1 RWLETRGYPAAA
13 GIPRNPRDLG
23 RAARL
28 WARSEELTGV
38 RFWSE

>member
-1 RWLETRGYPAAA
+1 GL
-13 GIPRNPRDLG
+13 
-23 RAARL
+23 AARL

>member
-1 RWLETRGYPAAA
+1 
-13 GIPRNPRDLG
+13 NPRDLG
-23 RAARL
+23 LAARL

>member
-1 RWLETRGYPAAA
+1 
-13 GIPRNPRDLG
+13 PRNPRDLG
-23 RAARL
+23 LAARL

>member
-1 RWLETRGYPAAA
+1 RM
-13 GIPRNPRDLG
+13 PRTPRDLG
-23 RAARL
+23 LAARL

>member
-1 RWLETRGYPAAA
+1 VQPRGFPGGARS
-13 GIPRNPRDLG
+13 PRTPRDLG
-23 RAARL
+23 LAARL